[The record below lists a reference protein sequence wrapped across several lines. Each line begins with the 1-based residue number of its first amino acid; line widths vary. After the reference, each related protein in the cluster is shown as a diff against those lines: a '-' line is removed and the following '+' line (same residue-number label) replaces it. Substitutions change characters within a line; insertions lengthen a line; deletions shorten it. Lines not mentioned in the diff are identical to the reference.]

1 MLNKIITPNSN
12 NSSNEDELD
21 LLKVNEVKYRQ
32 TPFWSRV
39 LLLSISGSVLF
50 GFIYAC
56 IARIDEVVMAKGE
69 LQAFGAERPIK
80 ANISGLISE
89 ISVKE
94 GDFVKKGQLLLKFD
108 TRVLNIQQMSLDDK
122 LQSLKRSY
130 KIESKINQQLSKL
143 SLEGAISALDALR
156 QENKLQEI
164 EASIAQVESRI
175 KELNIEIA
183 KIHLRSPLDGRVF
196 NLIPA
201 STGYAASIGET
212 LLKIV
217 PLGDLE
223 AKIFISNS
231 DIGFVSPNMKAKV
244 RVDAYPFTQ
253 FGSING
259 EIRSIGDEVLQAN
272 STYPFSRF
280 PAYISLDKQFL
291 ESEGIKYKIRSGQS
305 VSANII
311 VRDKPII
318 SIITN
323 TIEQAFDSLRGIKS
337 DR

>member
-1 MLNKIITPNSN
+1 MAKKNTFNGEKSTNQ
-12 NSSNEDELD
+12 DELD
-21 LLKVNEVKYRQ
+21 LFKVNEVKYRQ

-39 LLLSISGSVLF
+39 LLLAISGSVLF

-69 LQAFGAERPIK
+69 LQAFGAERPIR

-94 GDFVKKGQLLLKFD
+94 GDVVSKGQLLLKFD
-108 TRVLNIQQMSLDDK
+108 TRVLNIQLVSLNEK
-122 LQSLKRSY
+122 LKSLKRSY
-130 KIESKINQQLSKL
+130 KIESDINQRLTEL
-143 SLEGAISALDALR
+143 AFEGAISSLEALR

-164 EASIAQVESRI
+164 EASIAQVEARI
-175 KELNIEIA
+175 NELNIEIA
-183 KIHLRSPLDGRVF
+183 KIHLRAPLEGRVF

-201 STGYAASIGET
+201 STGYAATNGET

-217 PLGDLE
+217 PGGDLE

-231 DIGFVSPNMKAKV
+231 DIGFISPSMKAKV
-244 RVDAYPFTQ
+244 RIDAYPFTQ
-253 FGSING
+253 FGSIDG
-259 EIRSIGDEVLQAN
+259 KIRSIGDEVLQAN

-280 PAYISLDKQFL
+280 PAYLSLDNQYL
-291 ESEGIKYKIRSGQS
+291 EKEGIKYKVRSGQS
-305 VSANII
+305 VSVNII

-323 TIEQAFDSLRGIKS
+323 TIGQAFDSLRGIKS